1 MNCPKQANAWRQKVH
16 QWLPEAGG
24 RAEHEL
30 TASGFESLFGV
41 MEVFWSQAVVMVI
54 QLYEC
59 TKNCMYTL
67 NK

>member
-24 RAEHEL
+24 TAEHEL

-41 MEVFWSQAVVMVI
+41 MEVFWS
-54 QLYEC
+54 
-59 TKNCMYTL
+59 
-67 NK
+67 